1 MVPASPKAPRKDAEF
16 DLDVRVDTVIRH
28 GLVEAGLKPTDQGC
42 PESPT
47 NITCHVQGGCI
58 E

>member
-28 GLVEAGLKPTDQGC
+28 GLVEAGLKPT
-42 PESPT
+42 
-47 NITCHVQGGCI
+47 
-58 E
+58 